1 MYSKKSAEGKYRVF
15 SAVVGMGEN
24 VLGLE
29 KTQTTVVFV
38 PMTCNELQK
47 WWKLATRMKT
57 YWINIG
63 QVHYVPALSG

>member
-38 PMTCNELQK
+38 PMTSNELQK
-47 WWKLATRMKT
+47 
-57 YWINIG
+57 
-63 QVHYVPALSG
+63 